1 MLLLIGLLSVGC
13 GKVVRTLDP
22 YSPSLLYQKDG
33 ATAGDRLGYPVSG
46 AGYVNGDGYADF
58 IIGAPYADPSGKAYA
73 GSAYVYSGADGSVLY
88 QKDGTAA
95 ADMFGR
101 SLSGA
106 GDVNGDGYA
115 DFIIGAAAADPSSK
129 TNAGSAYVYS
139 GADGSLLYRKDGEA
153 ANDSLGGSVSGAG
166 DLNGDGY
173 ADFIIGAAVADPSS
187 KANAG
192 SAYVYSG
199 ADGSLLYQ
207 KDGAAVGNMF
217 GISVSGAGDLNGDGY
232 ADFIVGASTAP
243 SSKSNAGS
251 AYIYSG
257 ADGTLLYQKD
267 GEAANDNLGTSVSG
281 AGDLNGDGYADFIVG
296 AAGSD
301 PGSKSDAG
309 SAYVYVSQ

>member
-1 MLLLIGLLSVGC
+1 
-13 GKVVRTLDP
+13 
-22 YSPSLLYQKDG
+22 
-33 ATAGDRLGYPVSG
+33 
-46 AGYVNGDGYADF
+46 
-58 IIGAPYADPSGKAYA
+58 
-73 GSAYVYSGADGSVLY
+73 
-88 QKDGTAA
+88 
-95 ADMFGR
+95 MFG
-101 SLSGA
+101 
-106 GDVNGDGYA
+106 
-115 DFIIGAAAADPSSK
+115 
-129 TNAGSAYVYS
+129 T
-139 GADGSLLYRKDGEA
+139 
-153 ANDSLGGSVSGAG
+153 SVSGAG